1 VNTASRNAVV
11 SGPKP
16 KVYPVQPTM
25 APAGVASNAA
35 HAHSAASGLHRRIGR
50 ARVRTHR
57 ASLGNTPYT
66 RGEKP
71 TRPSCFWELGGTTYD
86 GDSACRGALYG
97 VVLCTRAAATCVWC
111 VRSQH

>member
-57 ASLGNTPYT
+57 ASLGNTPT
-66 RGEKP
+66 RRG
-71 TRPSCFWELGGTTYD
+71 CFWAELGGTTYD